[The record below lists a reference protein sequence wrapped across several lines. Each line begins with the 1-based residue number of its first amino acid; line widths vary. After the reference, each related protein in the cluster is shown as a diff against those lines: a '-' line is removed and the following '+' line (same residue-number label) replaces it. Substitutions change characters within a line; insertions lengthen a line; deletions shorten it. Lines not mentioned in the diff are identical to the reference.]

1 MGLID
6 NNEIIYKSSKSFFWA
21 SKFLSEEILQRVINI
36 YSFCRIHDDLVDENI
51 EATDKKEIELLEQK
65 IKSYG
70 ISGDVISE
78 LIKGINSDI
87 NFQRYKNNAALIKY
101 CYRVAGIV
109 GLMMIKALKIKNIE
123 ASYYAIDLGIAMQ
136 LTNISRD
143 IMEDFNKK
151 RIYLPEDSGITNDIL
166 DNPNE
171 LNNMK
176 ICNEVNK
183 ILIKSD
189 IYYKSSLNGFRYIP
203 IKSRFSILVALR
215 IYEAIGKK
223 LREQEQ
229 DF

>member
-51 EATDKKEIELLEQK
+51 QATDKKEIELLEQK

-171 LNNMK
+171 
-176 ICNEVNK
+176 
-183 ILIKSD
+183 
-189 IYYKSSLNGFRYIP
+189 
-203 IKSRFSILVALR
+203 
-215 IYEAIGKK
+215 
-223 LREQEQ
+223 
-229 DF
+229 

>member
-1 MGLID
+1 M
-6 NNEIIYKSSKSFFWA
+6 K
-21 SKFLSEEILQRVINI
+21 ILRQQI
-36 YSFCRIHDDLVDENI
+36 
-51 EATDKKEIELLEQK
+51 KKEIEQLEQK

-109 GLMMIKALKIKNIE
+109 GLMMIKALKIKDIE

-151 RIYLPEDSGITNDIL
+151 EFTCR
-166 DNPNE
+166 
-171 LNNMK
+171 
-176 ICNEVNK
+176 K
-183 ILIKSD
+183 ILE
-189 IYYKSSLNGFRYIP
+189 SLMIF
-203 IKSRFSILVALR
+203 
-215 IYEAIGKK
+215 
-223 LREQEQ
+223 
-229 DF
+229 